1 MDVISATHEL
11 KSRVPAKRMFEAI
24 VIDGRNL
31 LPKIA
36 PRAIKSID
44 ILQGDG
50 GAGSIRQIN
59 FPNGAPFPYVREKVD
74 VVDTE
79 NLLFKARA
87 FESRMFGDKIEAI
100 HTTQKYE
107 DSGDGGC
114 IIKLTVE
121 IHPKDGADFNDEDR
135 QMGKAFGRE
144 IFSIVEEYLVAHPDV
159 CSS

>member
-1 MDVISATHEL
+1 MAVLSANHEV
-11 KSRVPAKRMFEAI
+11 KVRVPAKRMFKAVVVDSNKI
-24 VIDGRNL
+24 

-59 FPNGAPFPYVREKVD
+59 FPNGAPFPYVREKID
-74 VVDTE
+74 ILDMD
-79 NLLFKARA
+79 NLVFKARA

-100 HTTQKYE
+100 HSVQKFE

-121 IHPKDGADFNDEDR
+121 TRTKDDAEFTDEES
-135 QMGKAFGRE
+135 KVVSAFGRE
-144 IFSIVEEYLVAHPDV
+144 IFSIVEEYLIAHPDV
-159 CSS
+159 CA